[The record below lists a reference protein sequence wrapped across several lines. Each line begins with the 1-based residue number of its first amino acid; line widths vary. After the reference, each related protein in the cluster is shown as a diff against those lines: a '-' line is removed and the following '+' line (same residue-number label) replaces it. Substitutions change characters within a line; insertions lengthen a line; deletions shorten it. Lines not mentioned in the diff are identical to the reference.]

1 MTLRVTRR
9 TIAAITTTPTVI
21 RTIIPTTMH
30 TTITKTAGVAAG
42 SIEPPEACG
51 HPYLFRPARPPAL
64 ICAEHR
70 TPLPVQEGMNAN
82 SRRVKI
88 GRAAPASRSPARAD
102 VAKPP
107 ALRLFR
113 SRPAP
118 CFLFF

>member
-1 MTLRVTRR
+1 M

-42 SIEPPEACG
+42 SIEPPEAQG
-51 HPYLFRPARPPAL
+51 DSFLFRAARPPAL

-70 TPLPVQEGMNAN
+70 TPLPVQEDMNAN

-88 GRAAPASRSPARAD
+88 GRAAPASRTPAAAAP
-102 VAKPP
+102 AKPP
-107 ALRLFR
+107 ALRSVR